1 LRVGRPRARAAGFF
15 VARKPSVSVKPPPS
29 TATYLA
35 PWEPWPSGRAPHS
48 GNGNGNGNGHHDG
61 VKVLEVSRPLVRQTR
76 SSAPRFMVPS
86 KVATLTA
93 GGAVGHASAPS
104 GADLPAPSLVRPL
117 PESLSTYVPTS
128 RLDRWLQRA
137 LEALPLAAALLLIT
151 SLGWGA
157 LWLPLP
163 LTALL
168 LGFDCY
174 WVWRSYNTAY
184 HCIKGYWL
192 LRREAGVD
200 WRARYEE
207 ARARGEAYLRWED
220 VRHVVLIPTY
230 KETVAKLSAT
240 LSKLAESDVAREQI
254 FVVLAMEE
262 AEPGCR
268 RKALRLYR
276 EFGDSFAGMFATFHP
291 ANIPSEVRGKSSN
304 EAWAARHIER
314 RLVEEMGYDIDHLTI
329 TSCDADTLFHP
340 HYFSCLT
347 HKFATHPQRHRRF
360 WQAPILLYNNIWD
373 VPAPLRIPNGLGG
386 LNHLGRLVRKYRV
399 LFPQST
405 YSLSFQMAREV
416 GYWDVD
422 VVPED
427 WHMFLK
433 CFFELGGEVDVEL
446 VPLPLGND
454 GVRSEGYLKTFFAH
468 YQQARRHA
476 WGASDIP
483 YAIRRFF
490 AHPEI
495 PLLRRLRRTWSLVE
509 NHLLWSSQWF
519 LITTGR
525 LAPWLVFYLFG
536 VKTMPT
542 WFVFASTKL
551 LFTCSLPLI
560 AMVIMDGVIMRPRRP
575 STFPVWLFPV
585 QYAQWFFMAAI
596 TFLFGALPALDAQI
610 RLALG
615 KRLEYKVTE
624 KA

>member
-1 LRVGRPRARAAGFF
+1 
-15 VARKPSVSVKPPPS
+15 
-29 TATYLA
+29 
-35 PWEPWPSGRAPHS
+35 
-48 GNGNGNGNGHHDG
+48 
-61 VKVLEVSRPLVRQTR
+61 
-76 SSAPRFMVPS
+76 
-86 KVATLTA
+86 
-93 GGAVGHASAPS
+93 
-104 GADLPAPSLVRPL
+104 
-117 PESLSTYVPTS
+117 VPTS
-128 RLDRWLQRA
+128 RKDRWLQRA
-137 LEALPLAAALLLIT
+137 LQALPLVAALLLIS

-163 LTALL
+163 LTVSL

-174 WVWRSYNTAY
+174 WVWRSYNTAF
-184 HCIKGYWL
+184 HCIKGYRL
-192 LRREAGVD
+192 LRREAKVD
-200 WRARYEE
+200 WRARYED
-207 ARARGEAYLRWED
+207 ARARGEVYIHWED
-220 VRHVVLIPTY
+220 IHHVVVIPTY
-230 KETVAKLSAT
+230 KESVAKLAAT
-240 LSKLAESDVAREQI
+240 LSKLAESDVAREQL

-268 RKALRLYR
+268 RKALRLHK

-291 ANIPSEVRGKSSN
+291 ANIPGEVRGKSSN
-304 EAWAARHIER
+304 ESWAARHIER
-314 RLVEEMGYDIDHLTI
+314 RLVGEMGYDIDHLTI

-347 HKFATHPQRHRRF
+347 CKFATHPQRYRRF
-360 WQAPILLYNNIWD
+360 WQGPVLLYNNIWD

-386 LNHLGRLVRKYRV
+386 LNHLNRLARKHRV

-405 YSLSFQMAREV
+405 YSLSLRMAREV

-433 CFFELGGEVDVEL
+433 CFFNLGGEVDVE
-446 VPLPLGND
+446 PIFLPVGND
-454 GVRSEGYLKTFFAH
+454 GVRSESYLKTFFAH

-483 YAIRRFF
+483 YAIRHFF

-495 PLLRRLRRTWSLVE
+495 PLLRRLRRTWSLFE
-509 NHLLWSSQWF
+509 NHVLWSSQWF

-536 VKTMPT
+536 VKTMPA
-542 WFVFASTKL
+542 WFVFASTKI
-551 LFTCSLPLI
+551 LFTCSVPLI
-560 AMVIMDGVIMRPRRP
+560 AMVVMDGVIMRPRRP
-575 STFPVWLFPV
+575 ATFPVWLFPI

-615 KRLEYKVTE
+615 KPLEYKVTE

>member
-1 LRVGRPRARAAGFF
+1 MRVGRPGARGAGLL
-15 VARKPSVSVKPPPS
+15 VARKPEASLKPLPA

-35 PWEPWPSGRAPHS
+35 PWEPRPSGRAPHS
-48 GNGNGNGNGHHDG
+48 GNGSRQGIE
-61 VKVLEVSRPLVRQTR
+61 VLEPPQPLTRQTGP
-76 SSAPRFMVPS
+76 SASGFIVPTR
-86 KVATLTA
+86 VPTLTA
-93 GGAVGHASAPS
+93 DEANLH
-104 GADLPAPSLVRPL
+104 LPAPYSPGAPPATLRHPP

-137 LEALPLAAALLLIT
+137 LEALPLVAAVLLVS

-163 LTALL
+163 LTVLL

-174 WVWRSYNTAY
+174 WVWRSYNTAF

-192 LRREAGVD
+192 LRREARID
-200 WRARYEE
+200 WRARYED

-220 VRHVVLIPTY
+220 IRHVVVIPTF
-230 KETVAKLSAT
+230 KESVAKLAAT
-240 LSKLAESDVAREQI
+240 LSKLAESDVAREQL

-268 RKALRLYR
+268 RKALHLYR

-291 ANIPSEVRGKSSN
+291 ANIPGEVRGKSSN
-304 EAWAARHIER
+304 ESWAARHIER

-340 HYFSCLT
+340 HYFSCLAY
-347 HKFATHPQRHRRF
+347 KFATHPQRYRRF
-360 WQAPILLYNNIWD
+360 WQGPVLLYNNIWD
-373 VPAPLRIPNGLGG
+373 VPAPLRIPHGLGG
-386 LNHLGRLVRKYRV
+386 LNHLARLARKHRV

-405 YSLSFQMAREV
+405 YSLSFRMAREV

-433 CFFELGGEVDVEL
+433 SFFKLGGEVDVE
-446 VPLPLGND
+446 PIFLPVGND
-454 GVRSEGYLKTFFAH
+454 GVRSESYLKTFFAH

-483 YAIRRFF
+483 YAIRHFF

-495 PLLRRLRRTWSLVE
+495 PFLRRLRRTWSLFE
-509 NHLLWSSQWF
+509 NHVLWSSQWF

-525 LAPWLVFYLFG
+525 LAPWLVFYFFG
-536 VKTMPT
+536 VKTMPA
-542 WFVFASTKL
+542 WFVFASTKI

-560 AMVIMDGVIMRPRRP
+560 TMVVMDGVIMRPRRP
-575 STFPVWLFPV
+575 PTFPVWLFPV

>member
-1 LRVGRPRARAAGFF
+1 MRVGRPGARGAGSFL
-15 VARKPSVSVKPPPS
+15 ARKPDASLKPLPT

-35 PWEPWPSGRAPHS
+35 PWEPQPSGRAPHS
-48 GNGNGNGNGHHDG
+48 GNGSRAG
-61 VKVLEVSRPLVRQTR
+61 VEVLEAPRPVTR
-76 SSAPRFMVPS
+76 RNGSSAPGFIVPTRVPALTAEEAILHPPAPYS
-86 KVATLTA
+86 PGAPPATLP
-93 GGAVGHASAPS
+93 H
-104 GADLPAPSLVRPL
+104 PL

-137 LEALPLAAALLLIT
+137 LQALPLVAALLLIS

-163 LTALL
+163 LTVLL

-174 WVWRSYNTAY
+174 WVWRSYNTAF
-184 HCIKGYWL
+184 HCIKGYRL
-192 LRREAGVD
+192 LRREARTD
-200 WRARYEE
+200 WRARYED
-207 ARARGEAYLRWED
+207 ARARGKTYLRWED
-220 VRHVVLIPTY
+220 IRHVVVIPTY
-230 KETVAKLSAT
+230 KESVAKLAAT
-240 LSKLAESDVAREQI
+240 LSKLAESDVAREQL

-268 RKALRLYR
+268 RKALRLHK

-291 ANIPSEVRGKSSN
+291 GNIPGEVRGKSSN
-304 EAWAARHIER
+304 ESWAARHIER
-314 RLVEEMGYDIDHLTI
+314 RLVEEMGHDIDRLTI

-340 HYFSCLT
+340 HYFSCLAY
-347 HKFATHPQRHRRF
+347 KFATHPQRYRRF
-360 WQAPILLYNNIWD
+360 WQGPVLLYNNIWD

-386 LNHLGRLVRKYRV
+386 LNHLNRLARKHRV

-405 YSLSFQMAREV
+405 YSLSFRMAREV

-433 CFFELGGEVDVEL
+433 CFFNLGGEVDVE
-446 VPLPLGND
+446 PIFLPVGND
-454 GVRSEGYLKTFFAH
+454 GVRSESYLKTFYAH

-483 YAIRRFF
+483 YAIRHFF

-495 PLLRRLRRTWSLVE
+495 PFLRRLRRTWSLFE
-509 NHLLWSSQWF
+509 NHVLWSSQWF

-525 LAPWLVFYLFG
+525 LAPWLVFYFFG
-536 VKTMPT
+536 VKTMPA
-542 WFVFASTKL
+542 WFVFASTKI
-551 LFTCSLPLI
+551 LFTCSVPLI
-560 AMVIMDGVIMRPRRP
+560 AMVVMDGVIMRPRRP
-575 STFPVWLFPV
+575 PTFPAWLFPI

>member
-1 LRVGRPRARAAGFF
+1 VPTAIPAL
-15 VARKPSVSVKPPPS
+15 VAD
-29 TATYLA
+29 
-35 PWEPWPSGRAPHS
+35 EPVFR
-48 GNGNGNGNGHHDG
+48 
-61 VKVLEVSRPLVRQTR
+61 
-76 SSAPRFMVPS
+76 
-86 KVATLTA
+86 
-93 GGAVGHASAPS
+93 
-104 GADLPAPSLVRPL
+104 LPAIAAPEAPPAALPQPP
-117 PESLSTYVPTS
+117 PESLSTYVPKS
-128 RLDRWLQRA
+128 RADRWLQRA

-157 LWLPLP
+157 LWLPMP
-163 LTALL
+163 LTVLL

-174 WVWRSYNTAY
+174 WVWRSYNTAF
-184 HCIKGYWL
+184 HCIKGYRL
-192 LRREAGVD
+192 LRREAKVD
-200 WRARYEE
+200 WRARYET
-207 ARARGEAYLRWED
+207 ARARGEIYLRWED
-220 VRHVVLIPTY
+220 VRHVVIIPTY
-230 KETVAKLSAT
+230 KESVAKLAAT
-240 LSKLAESDVAREQI
+240 LSKLAESDVAREQL

-262 AEPGCR
+262 AEAGCR
-268 RKALRLYR
+268 RKALELYR

-291 ANIPSEVRGKSSN
+291 DNIPNEVRGKSSN
-304 EAWAARHIER
+304 ESWAARHIER

-340 HYFSCLT
+340 HYFSCLAY
-347 HKFATHPQRHRRF
+347 KFATHPQRYRRF
-360 WQAPILLYNNIWD
+360 WQGPVLYYNNVWG

-386 LNHLGRLVRKYRV
+386 LNHLARLVRKNRV

-405 YSLSFQMAREV
+405 YSLSFRMAREA

-433 CFFELGGEVDVEL
+433 CFFKFSGGVDVEPIL
-446 VPLPLGND
+446 LPVGND
-454 GVRSEGYLKTFFAH
+454 GVRSESYLKTFYAH

-495 PLLRRLRRTWSLVE
+495 PLLRRLRRTWSLFE

-525 LAPWLVFYLFG
+525 LAPWAIFFLFG
-536 VKTMPT
+536 VKTMPA
-542 WFVFASTKL
+542 WFVFASTKI
-551 LFTCSLPLI
+551 LFTCSVPLI
-560 AMVIMDGVIMRPRRP
+560 AMVVMDSVIMRPRRP
-575 STFPVWLFPV
+575 PTFRVWLLPV
-585 QYAQWFFMAAI
+585 QYAQWFLMAAI

-615 KRLEYKVTE
+615 RRLEYKVTE